1 MTEQAFK
8 VRAFAD
14 PAAVIAEASQIL
26 HEQRPG
32 NTAAERELW
41 EIALGHA
48 QTAVTELGKLP
59 IEIVLAWPAG
69 VPKDARATLTA
80 QLQGELQRVA
90 HLRLRAEFLAVFSMA
105 PMIARSLG
113 AWMMRVAAAEGAGQA
128 LGGTA
133 ADGSPADERAAGA
146 AG

>member
-14 PAAVIAEASQIL
+14 PAAAVAEASQVL
-26 HEQRPG
+26 HDHRPG

-48 QTAVTELGKLP
+48 QTAVTEIGKLP
-59 IEIVLAWPAG
+59 IEIVLAWPSG
-69 VPKDARATLTA
+69 VPKDTRATLTA

-90 HLRLRAEFLAVFSMA
+90 HARLRAEFLAVFSMA
-105 PMIARSLG
+105 PMIARSIG
-113 AWMMRVAAAEGAGQA
+113 AWIGRNQ
-128 LGGTA
+128 
-133 ADGSPADERAAGA
+133 
-146 AG
+146 